1 LLALASI
8 KYSDVKQRGGNFQ
21 IIMDWECE
29 TTESYCNPTIS
40 VQYLNFTN
48 KFNPIGTDLSNY
60 KERIISYKDAQNN
73 TNRDYSM
80 LVGLRFFLV
89 SVGKGK

>member
-1 LLALASI
+1 MAGV
-8 KYSDVKQRGGNFQ
+8 KYNDVKQKGGNFQ
-21 IIMDWECE
+21 ILMDWECE
-29 TTESYCNPTIS
+29 TSDTYCNPTIS

-48 KFNPIGTDLSNY
+48 KFNPLGTDLSNY
-60 KERIISYKDAQNN
+60 KERTINYKDPQGNSL
-73 TNRDYSM
+73 RDYTF